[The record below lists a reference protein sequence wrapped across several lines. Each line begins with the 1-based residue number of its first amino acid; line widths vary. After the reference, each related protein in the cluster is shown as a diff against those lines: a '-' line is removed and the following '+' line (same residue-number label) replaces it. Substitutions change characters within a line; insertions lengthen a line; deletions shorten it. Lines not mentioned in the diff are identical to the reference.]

1 MRISDWSSDVCSS
14 DLGKSWL
21 AHRASYLFAHGKLP
35 RSLYVCHACDNKK
48 CVNPSHLFL
57 GTHADNMRDLKEK
70 GLHWRHSL
78 TSCKNGHVFDELNTY
93 HHEGRR
99 KCRKCNAAAQARR
112 ALKKKQVMGKIG
124 RAHV

>member
-99 KCRKCNAAAQARR
+99 KCRKCNAAAQA
-112 ALKKKQVMGKIG
+112 QIG
-124 RAHV
+124 RASCRERVCKYV